1 MQTRFEVTD
10 RWRERCPGAVVA
22 CMVVAG
28 VENPERPAALEQ
40 RLDAIEQELRVR
52 YDGLDRAAL
61 RARSPFDAYDRF
73 YKRFGQNYHVL
84 HQVESVA
91 LKGKPIPR
99 RAALVEAAFAEELHS
114 GLLTAM
120 HDADA
125 IGPVIT
131 ADAALGDE
139 SVTLYNGSTV
149 TLKPDDMYMRDEQ
162 GILTTVIQG
171 PAAYGLVQPST
182 TCVAVCVYAPDGIG
196 PDAVDRHLDAIAGN
210 MRLISADAAVEV
222 KSVITA

>member
-1 MQTRFEVTD
+1 MRFEATD
-10 RWRERCPGAVVA
+10 HWRERCPGAVVA
-22 CMVVAG
+22 CMVVSG
-28 VENPERPAALEQ
+28 VENPARSTALEA
-40 RLDAIEQELRVR
+40 RLATIEQDLRDR
-52 YDGLDRAAL
+52 HAGLDRAAL
-61 RARSPFDAYDRF
+61 RARAPFDAYDRY

-91 LKGKPIPR
+91 LKDKHIPR

-120 HDADA
+120 HDADV

-139 SVTLYNGSTV
+139 SVTLYNGSSV
-149 TLKPDDMYMRDEQ
+149 TLKPGDMYMRDDR

-171 PAAYGLVQPST
+171 PAAYGLVQLST
-182 TCVAVCVYAPDGIG
+182 TRVAVCVYAPDGIG
-196 PDAVDRHLDAIAGN
+196 AEPVARHLEAIAGN
-210 MRLISADAAVEV
+210 MRLVSPRAAVELSSIV
-222 KSVITA
+222 TA

>member
-1 MQTRFEVTD
+1 MDFEVTN
-10 RWRERCPGAVVA
+10 RWRERCAGAVVA
-22 CMVVAG
+22 CKVVAG
-28 VENPERPAALEQ
+28 VLNPERSAALEP
-40 RLDAIEQELRVR
+40 RLAEIEQEVR
-52 YDGLDRAAL
+52 ERYAGLDRAGM

-73 YKRFGQNYHVL
+73 YKRFGQTYHVL
-84 HQVESVA
+84 YQVESVA

-99 RAALVEAAFAEELHS
+99 RAALVEAAFAEELNN

-131 ADAALGDE
+131 ADAALGVE
-139 SVTLYNGSTV
+139 SVTLYNGTAV

-171 PAAYGLVQPST
+171 PAAYGLVRPST
-182 TCVAVCVYAPDGIG
+182 SRVAVCVYAPDGIG
-196 PDAVDRHLDAIAGN
+196 AEAVERHLAAIAGN
-210 MRLISADAAVEV
+210 MRLIAPDAVVELT
-222 KSVITA
+222 SVITA